1 MSSTDF
7 HNQRS
12 VWQSFLNRFS
22 TDSLV
27 APDPLTDRTLVAVI
41 FILTFIAA
49 LTAGLVLF
57 GSAATARWQVL
68 LSSEVTVQ
76 LRPQPGRAIDAD
88 LNRAA
93 GYLKQV
99 QGVTKVRIYS
109 QDETLRMLEPW
120 LGPASSLGGLSI
132 PRMIAVEINPDAP
145 PDIQAVT
152 QQLAKDIPGTVV
164 DDHRSWTKRL
174 TKLGNTLVVASALG
188 LILVLAATALAI
200 VFATRGAMVG
210 NREIVEVFYFMG
222 ADDRY
227 IARVFQRHFF
237 SLGLRGGILGA
248 CLALIILG
256 ALRFMIA
263 GSDGLKDIFG
273 FGAADPLSSVGV
285 AIIIAIVAVALFVS
299 FLASVVSRFTVHST
313 LSRLV

>member
-12 VWQSFLNRFS
+12 TWQSFLNRFS

-41 FILTFIAA
+41 FILTFIAS
-49 LTAGLVLF
+49 LTAGLVLI

-76 LRPQPGRAIDAD
+76 LRPQMGRAIEAD

-93 GYLKQV
+93 EYLKQV

-145 PDIQAVT
+145 PDIQVVA
-152 QQLAKDIPGTVV
+152 QQLAKEIPGTVV

-188 LILVLAATALAI
+188 LILVLTATALAI

-263 GSDGLKDIFG
+263 GTDGLKDIFG
-273 FGAADPLSSVGV
+273 FGAVDPLSSVGL
-285 AIIIAIVAVALFVS
+285 AIIIAILAVALFVS
-299 FLASVVSRFTVHST
+299 FLASVVSRLTVHST